1 MIAWIR
7 RVLALSGSKRGERDE
22 DDPIESRPLIFCK
35 ISQALLLKKGELF
48 LQWLSCPPKTRTVGR
63 GEIHL

>member
-1 MIAWIR
+1 MRAWIG

-22 DDPIESRPLIFCK
+22 DDPIESRPLVFSK
-35 ISQALLLKKGELF
+35 ISQALLLKKGE
-48 LQWLSCPPKTRTVGR
+48 LSCPPKTRTVGR